1 MSDSGSRSSSTS
13 SSLSSEDLKLRG
25 QVVAGLVGLYTKHLG
40 QEFEKKASHFKEV
53 TIDTVIPRGRSYST
67 GDVPPGSKD
76 IR

>member
-1 MSDSGSRSSSTS
+1 
-13 SSLSSEDLKLRG
+13 
-25 QVVAGLVGLYTKHLG
+25 VVAGLVGLYTKHLG